1 MTLQKNLDLEIR
13 SDMTMG
19 RLQISKTQLQICPFL
34 TKRKQYCRAGN
45 NQQQRNPTRNRQ
57 TVCTLVLNHV
67 GWVKLRQQRQENIRT
82 IQRQVSSL
90 QHNILS
96 QHPLATHN
104 QHPLYHVQHAT
115 KTQEYNT
122 WCFVL
127 FPFLSFPDHPSC

>member
-1 MTLQKNLDLEIR
+1 
-13 SDMTMG
+13 
-19 RLQISKTQLQICPFL
+19 
-34 TKRKQYCRAGN
+34 
-45 NQQQRNPTRNRQ
+45 
-57 TVCTLVLNHV
+57 VCTLVFIHV
-67 GWVKLRQQRQENIRT
+67 GWVKLPQQRQENIRT

-127 FPFLSFPDHPSC
+127 FPFSFLPRPPVVLENKLAERAFRKAGAL